1 MGASEQRGPAGEQ
14 DYMGASRLAHFRSI
28 LTAQR
33 DELMREMER
42 TVHAMQDEAVVF
54 PDPNDRATQETDMT
68 VELRNRDRERKLVK
82 KIEQT
87 IARIDRDDYGYC
99 DTCGSEIGLQRLEA
113 RPTATLCI
121 DCKTLAEIKE
131 RQRG

>member
-1 MGASEQRGPAGEQ
+1 MGVSEQLGPAGEQ

-28 LTAQR
+28 LLAQR
-33 DELMREMER
+33 DELVRDMER

-87 IARIDRDDYGYC
+87 MARIDRDDYGYC

>member
-1 MGASEQRGPAGEQ
+1 
-14 DYMGASRLAHFRSI
+14 MGASRLAHFRGI
-28 LTAQR
+28 LLAQR
-33 DELMREMER
+33 DELVREMER
-42 TVHAMQDEAVVF
+42 TVHAMQGEAVVF

-131 RQRG
+131 RQQG